1 MLKIKIK
8 TLGMLLSV
16 LVALCTVGVVGTSV
30 YIVTRAH
37 SLRTTWTEF
46 ENGPALKGVYLAD
59 LNSAIG
65 FGGMIHEVKTYILR
79 QDRRLIVKAQANIR
93 AATVALTAYRAL
105 GVSGKEDAALKE
117 IESVIGKY
125 IDAIKIAE
133 EMASKGTSPR
143 DLEKFVKVPDQPA
156 IDGIKTLS
164 GEIEVARQRNSTAV
178 NTAVGDVS
186 AIATTAAVTMGL
198 ILTGLATMLI
208 WFTSFRLGRPMTKL
222 RDCMRRLAEGDKD
235 IDVPATEQTD
245 EIGEMATAVLVFKE
259 NMIKAEQL
267 AAKETS
273 EQAARAKRAEHI
285 EKLTETFDRNVTN
298 VLDAVVAAT
307 EQMRTTAQSMSQ
319 QARDASD
326 RTNTVAAASQQA
338 SANVQTVATASEQL
352 SASISGI
359 TKQVSVSAE
368 TANSAVATA
377 EEATAKVQGLVDASQ
392 KIGQVV
398 SLITEIAGQTNL
410 LALNATIEAAR
421 AGEAG
426 KGFAVVAS
434 EVKSLASQTGKAT
447 EEIAGQISGI
457 QDATTEAV
465 SAIQEITRTIGQIN
479 EIASTIATAVE
490 EQGVSTGQISRNAQE
505 AARGTHEVNTNIAT
519 VSATTAETGQ
529 SAGQVL
535 NAATALSQQAT
546 VLRTEVDNFLAD
558 VRAA

>member
-16 LVALCTVGVVGTSV
+16 LVALCTIGVVGTSV

-65 FGGMIHEVKTYILR
+65 FGGMIHEIKTYILR

-105 GVSGKEDAALKE
+105 GVDQKEDAALKE

-164 GEIEVARQRNSTAV
+164 GEIEVARKRNSTAV
-178 NTAVGDVS
+178 NTAVHDVTT
-186 AIATTAAVTMGL
+186 IASTAAVAMGL
-198 ILTGLATMLI
+198 VLTGLATMLI
-208 WFTSFRLGRPMTKL
+208 WFTTFRLGRPMTKL

-245 EIGEMATAVLVFKE
+245 EIGEMASTVLVFKE
-259 NMIKAEQL
+259 NMHKAEQL
-267 AAKETS
+267 AAKEAK
-273 EQAARAKRAEHI
+273 EQAARAKRAEQI
-285 EKLTETFDRNVTN
+285 EALTETFDRSVTS
-298 VLDAVVAAT
+298 VLDTVIAAT
-307 EQMRTTAQSMSQ
+307 EQMSSTAQSMSKR
-319 QARDASD
+319 ASDASE

-338 SANVQTVATASEQL
+338 SANVQAVATASEQL
-352 SASISGI
+352 SESIAEISR
-359 TKQVSVSAE
+359 QVSTSAE
-368 TANSAVATA
+368 TADNAVAAA
-377 EEATAKVQGLVDASQ
+377 EEATKKVQSLVNASQ
-392 KIGQVV
+392 KIGEVV
-398 SLITEIAGQTNL
+398 NLITEIAEQTNL

-434 EVKSLASQTGKAT
+434 EVKNLASQTGKAT
-447 EEIAGQISGI
+447 EEIAGQISDI
-457 QDATTEAV
+457 QSATTEAV
-465 SAIQEITRTIGQIN
+465 TAIQDITRTINQIN
-479 EIASTIATAVE
+479 EIANTIAAAVQ
-490 EQGVSTGQISRNAQE
+490 EQGSSTGQISQNAQD
-505 AARGTHEVNTNIAT
+505 AARGTQDVNTNIAS
-519 VSATTAETGQ
+519 VSETTAETGQ
-529 SAGQVL
+529 SATHVL
-535 NAATALSQQAT
+535 NAATDLSKQAT
-546 VLRTEVDNFLAD
+546 VLRSEVDKFLAD